1 MTGASRKYLAEMI
14 GTAALVLFGCGSVV
28 IGYGGA
34 FPLGMLPVAFAFG
47 LTIVAMAYLIGPI
60 SGCHVNPAVT
70 VAVFTAGRMSLA
82 DAIGYIVAQCIG
94 AIVGAAIL
102 YFLVTSRVA
111 GYDIA
116 NGLGQNGWGAGYG
129 GEYGTRAAIVG
140 ELVTTFIFT
149 AVILGVTQAKAGSG
163 LIAGLVI
170 GLTLVLIHIVF
181 IPVTGVSVNPARSL
195 GPAVFVGG
203 QALAQLWL
211 FIIVPPIGGAIAG
224 WCFRSKLL
232 AAE

>member
-1 MTGASRKYLAEMI
+1 MSGMTKKYLAEFI

-47 LTIVAMAYLIGPI
+47 LTIVAMAYFIGPV

-70 VAVFTAGRMSLA
+70 VAMLTAGRIETA
-82 DAIGYIVAQCIG
+82 EAIGYIVAQCVG
-94 AIVGAAIL
+94 AIVGAGIL
-102 YFLVTSRVA
+102 YLIVAGRLA
-111 GYDIA
+111 GYDLA

-129 GEYGTRAAIVG
+129 GEYGLVAALVG
-140 ELVTTFIFT
+140 ELVTSFIFT
-149 AVILGVTQAKAGSG
+149 GVILGVTQAKAASG
-163 LIAGLVI
+163 LVAGLVI
-170 GLTLVLIHIVF
+170 GLTLTLIHIVF

-195 GPAVFVGG
+195 GPALFVGG
-203 QALAQLWL
+203 NALAQLWL

-224 WCFRSKLL
+224 SLFRAKVLS
-232 AAE
+232 AD